1 MKIKKKK
8 GKRQMTKRKKY
19 VQFII
24 QTSATLPN
32 ILSIL
37 RNWKG
42 NTYKP
47 RIKQTNFTEMEVQTA
62 HKHIESA

>member
-24 QTSATLPN
+24 QTSAI
-32 ILSIL
+32 ILRIL
-37 RNWKG
+37 RN
-42 NTYKP
+42 
-47 RIKQTNFTEMEVQTA
+47 
-62 HKHIESA
+62 

>member
-24 QTSATLPN
+24 QKSATLPN
-32 ILSIL
+32 ILRIL
-37 RNWKG
+37 RN
-42 NTYKP
+42 
-47 RIKQTNFTEMEVQTA
+47 
-62 HKHIESA
+62 